1 MRRSRLSAGTWL
13 ALSAGVLAVATLV
26 AVGAALIAAHHLT
39 QARQRVVDRVD
50 VATNTAL
57 VLSNAM
63 VNQETGVRGFVLG
76 GEEQFLDPYRVGVAN
91 AARAQRQLQA
101 LAQAEMSGRLPG
113 DLARARRAIDAWQSG
128 YARPTIDRIRRFG
141 AGRIE
146 DTAVAAGKA
155 RFDVVRA
162 SLGRL
167 QADLRADRA
176 DARADLAGAAASLT
190 RALVFAA
197 ILLALALLAIAI
209 LGRQIIAVPIARL
222 ARQTRAVASGELH
235 RVIEPSGPSDIER
248 LGRDV
253 ESMRA
258 RIVQDL
264 EAVRA
269 AEEEIQQKAVALE
282 RSNAELEQF
291 AYVASHDLQEP
302 LRKVT
307 SFCQMIERRY
317 SGQLDERGEQYI
329 AFAVDGAKRMQALI
343 NDLLAFSRVGR
354 VERPRELVDLEEL
367 VGQATSALSLAVE
380 ETGATV
386 EVRGDLPEVYGE
398 RSLLGL
404 VLPEPDLQRDQV
416 PRRRAARGARL
427 GPPRRRA
434 LGARRGRQRHRHR
447 PRVRRSD
454 LRHLPAPARQGR
466 LRGHRDRAHDVPE
479 GHRVPRRGDLARG
492 QPERRRLDLP
502 LHAAGPRYRHRGG
515 HAMNQNLN
523 VIEVLLV
530 EDDPGDIVLIREAFE
545 HNKVYNALH
554 VVSDGV
560 QALEFLR
567 REGDYAD
574 APRPDLMLLDLNLPR
589 KDGREVLAE
598 VKEDAGLRTIPV
610 VVLTT
615 SEAEEDIARSYDL
628 HANAYVSKPVD
639 FDRFIEVVR
648 QIDDFFVSVVK
659 LPNRH

>member
-1 MRRSRLSAGTWL
+1 M
-13 ALSAGVLAVATLV
+13 
-26 AVGAALIAAHHLT
+26 
-39 QARQRVVDRVD
+39 
-50 VATNTAL
+50 
-57 VLSNAM
+57 
-63 VNQETGVRGFVLG
+63 
-76 GEEQFLDPYRVGVAN
+76 
-91 AARAQRQLQA
+91 
-101 LAQAEMSGRLPG
+101 
-113 DLARARRAIDAWQSG
+113 RAR
-128 YARPTIDRIRRFG
+128 
-141 AGRIE
+141 
-146 DTAVAAGKA
+146 
-155 RFDVVRA
+155 
-162 SLGRL
+162 
-167 QADLRADRA
+167 DLNS
-176 DARADLAGAAASLT
+176 AAASLT

-209 LGRQIIAVPIARL
+209 IGRQVIAVPIARL

-253 ESMRA
+253 ESMRE
-258 RIVQDL
+258 RIVRDL

-269 AEEEIQQKAVALE
+269 AEEEIQAKAVALE

-354 VERPRELVDLEEL
+354 VERPRELVDLDEL
-367 VGQATSALSLAVE
+367 VAQATSVLSLAIE

-404 VLPEPDLQRDQV
+404 VLQNLISNAIKFHGDEPPVVRVSARRDGEQ
-416 PRRRAARGARL
+416 
-427 GPPRRRA
+427 
-434 LGARRGRQRHRHR
+434 LGALRGRQRHRHR
-447 PRVRRSD
+447 PRVRRPD

-466 LRGHRDRAHDVPE
+466 LRGDRDRAHDVPE
-479 GHRVPRRGDLARG
+479 GHRVPRRGDLARA
-492 QPERRRLDLP
+492 QPERRRIDLP
-502 LHAAGPRYRHRGG
+502 LHPAGPRRQSHRGG
-515 HAMNQNLN
+515 HAMNENLN

-530 EDDPGDIVLIREAFE
+530 EDDPGDVVLIREAFE

-589 KDGREVLAE
+589 KDGRRGPRGGQGGRRPAHDPRRRAHHLGGRGGHRAL
-598 VKEDAGLRTIPV
+598 LRPPRQRLREQARRLRPLHRGRAPDRRLLRLRGQAAQPA
-610 VVLTT
+610 LTAFRLL
-615 SEAEEDIARSYDL
+615 SEAA
-628 HANAYVSKPVD
+628 AYGGSAT
-639 FDRFIEVVR
+639 
-648 QIDDFFVSVVK
+648 
-659 LPNRH
+659 